1 MKTKTWLIAALG
13 MILCGCI
20 LFGGV
25 MMALNWD
32 FTKLST
38 VTYETNIHSP
48 GSDFTAIV
56 VETDTANIT
65 FVPTDEGC
73 SVTCVDDIR
82 AKHQVYVEDGTLFII
97 NDSNRKWYD
106 HIGIQIGSPKITVRL
121 PQKQYAA
128 LTVKAATGNVSA
140 EGGLRFGAVEMRLV
154 TGGISLTN
162 LNASSLLLQT
172 NTGKVDLSQVTC
184 TETVGTVVGTG
195 NIHGKDI
202 TCRELVATGG
212 TGDIILVNVL
222 AGMRL
227 TVTGGTSDVEFI
239 ACDARE
245 INVSTATGNV
255 RGTLRSGKTFDAE
268 SGTGK
273 VRVPA
278 NGGSGICH
286 IRTKT
291 GDIHITVE

>member
-13 MILCGCI
+13 MILCGGI

-106 HIGIQIGSPKITVRL
+106 HIGIHIGSPKTTVRL
-121 PQKQYAA
+121 PQKQYDA
-128 LTVKAATGNVSA
+128 LTVKAATGNVCM
-140 EGGLRFGAVEMRLV
+140 EGGLRFGDVEMRLT
-154 TGGISLTN
+154 TGSITLTD
-162 LNASSLLLQT
+162 LNAKSLLLQT
-172 NTGKVDLSQVTC
+172 NTGKVDLSRVIC
-184 TETVGTVVGTG
+184 TETAGMVVGTG
-195 NIHGKDI
+195 AIHGKDI

-212 TGDIILVNVL
+212 TGNILLVNAL
-222 AGMRL
+222 AGERL

-268 SGTGK
+268 TDTGR
-273 VRVPA
+273 VRVPE
-278 NGGSGICH
+278 NSGHGTCH

>member
-1 MKTKTWLIAALG
+1 MKRKSWLIAALG
-13 MILCGCI
+13 MILCGSI

-38 VTYETNIHSP
+38 VTYETNTHSP

-82 AKHQVYVEDGTLFII
+82 AKHQVYVEDGTLYII

-128 LTVKAATGNVSA
+128 LTVKAATGNVST
-140 EGGLRFGAVEMRLV
+140 EGGLRFGAVEMRLT
-154 TGGISLTN
+154 TGSISLTD

-172 NTGKVDLSQVTC
+172 NTGKVDLSRVTC
-184 TETVGTVVGTG
+184 TETVVTVVGTG
-195 NIHGKDI
+195 TIHGKDI

-222 AGMRL
+222 AGIRL

-239 ACDARE
+239 ACDARD

-255 RGTLRSGKTFDAE
+255 QGTLRSGKTFDAE

-278 NGGSGICH
+278 NGGSGSCY

>member
-1 MKTKTWLIAALG
+1 MKRKAWLIAALG
-13 MILCGCI
+13 MILCGGI

-65 FVPTDEGC
+65 FIPSDEGC

-82 AKHQVYVEDGTLFII
+82 AKHQVYVEDGTLYII

-106 HIGIQIGSPKITVRL
+106 HIGIQIGSPKITVHL
-121 PQKQYAA
+121 PQKQYEA
-128 LTVKAATGNVSA
+128 LTVKTATGDVILDR
-140 EGGLRFGAVEMRLV
+140 ELRFGAMDLTV
-154 TGGISLTN
+154 TTGSLQLTGIS
-162 LNASSLLLQT
+162 AESLLLRST
-172 NTGKVDLSQVTC
+172 TGRVYLSRVTC
-184 TETVGTVVGTG
+184 TGLLGITVDTG
-195 NIHGKDI
+195 RIVAKDVH
-202 TCRELVATGG
+202 CRELAATGG
-212 TGDIILVNVL
+212 TGDITLINVL
-222 AGMRL
+222 AGERL
-227 TVTGGTSDVEFI
+227 TVIGGTSDVELS
-239 ACDARE
+239 ACDARD

-255 RGTLRSGKTFDAE
+255 QGTLRSGKTFDAE

-278 NGGSGICH
+278 NGGSGTCH

-291 GDIHITVE
+291 GDIHIAVE

>member
-13 MILCGCI
+13 MILCGGI

-97 NDSNRKWYD
+97 NDSSRKWYD
-106 HIGIQIGSPKITVRL
+106 HIGIHIGSPKITVRL
-121 PQKQYAA
+121 PQKQYDA
-128 LTVKAATGNVSA
+128 LTVKAATGNVCT
-140 EGGLRFGAVEMRLV
+140 EGGLRFGDVEMRLT
-154 TGGISLTN
+154 TGSITLTD
-162 LNASSLLLQT
+162 LNAKSLLLQT
-172 NTGKVDLSQVTC
+172 NTGKVDLSRVIC
-184 TETVGTVVGTG
+184 TETAGMVVGTG
-195 NIHGKDI
+195 AIHGKDI

-212 TGDIILVNVL
+212 TGNILLVNAL
-222 AGMRL
+222 AGERL

-245 INVSTATGNV
+245 INVSTTTGNV

-268 SGTGK
+268 ANTGR
-273 VRVPA
+273 VRVPE
-278 NGGSGICH
+278 NSGHGTCH

>member
-1 MKTKTWLIAALG
+1 MKKNRKIITVVVYVAVLVLFFSWMLG
-13 MILCGCI
+13 A
-20 LFGGV
+20 FGLGADKV
-25 MMALNWD
+25 PYS
-32 FTKLST
+32 K
-38 VTYETNIHSP
+38 
-48 GSDFTAIV
+48 V
-56 VETDTANIT
+56 VELFKN
-65 FVPTDEGC
+65 E
-73 SVTCVDDIR
+73 
-82 AKHQVYVEDGTLFII
+82 QVRSFTVEDGTLYII

-140 EGGLRFGAVEMRLV
+140 EGGLRVGAVEMRLT
-154 TGGISLTN
+154 TGSISLTD

-172 NTGKVDLSQVTC
+172 NTGKVDLSRVTC

-195 NIHGKDI
+195 TIHGKDI

-239 ACDARE
+239 ACDARD

-255 RGTLRSGKTFDAE
+255 QGTLRSGKTFDAE

-278 NGGSGICH
+278 NGGSGSCY
-286 IRTKT
+286 IRSKT